1 MSRTEKLILLA
12 TMLLVVAATVLESI
26 TPKEPD
32 WHPSYSRYAETPYA
46 CGLTYRRLADLFPAG
61 VSTVRQPLYGTAQER
76 LLLPADSPRVN
87 HVIID
92 GGIGLDSLDLEYL
105 LRMVAAGDDAFLAAE
120 DFHSGLADSLGFST
134 AYRWNVADTGSL
146 VQDARALLFAHPD
159 TLRFTAWPLRQAMP
173 ATFKRGGLGGS
184 FRNFSTDSVQVLAE
198 NQRQEPVLLRMRH
211 GQGHIWLCTVPL
223 AFTNYYLL
231 QEDGRRFMVGVF
243 SLLPDR
249 PVLWDEYYKAGRE
262 GSGTPLRYILGQP
275 ALKAAY
281 YAAIILLLL
290 TVLVHARRRQRA
302 IPVVEPLRNTSR
314 DFAGTI
320 ARLYWQRGDHAD
332 LARKLTA
339 QFKEE
344 VRRKLRLQG
353 TAWDEESRGEIA
365 RRTGLSAEELAHA
378 ARLMEYHATAEE
390 VSEEQ
395 LLRFNKTIQRL
406 RHRL

>member
-12 TMLLVVAATVLESI
+12 TALLVLAATVLEGI

-32 WHPSYSRYAETPYA
+32 WNPSYSRYASTPYA
-46 CGLTYRRLADLFPAG
+46 CGLTYDRLADLFPAG
-61 VSTVRQPLYGTAQER
+61 VRTVRQPLYGTAQER

-92 GGIGLDSLDLEYL
+92 GGIGLDDLDLEYL

-120 DFHSGLADSLGFST
+120 DFHSGLEDSLGFST
-134 AYRWNVADTGSL
+134 AFHWGVPDTGNL
-146 VQDARALLFAHPD
+146 VQDARSLLFAHPD
-159 TLRFTAWPLRQAMP
+159 TMRFTIWPLRQVLP

-184 FRNFSTDSVQVLAE
+184 FRNFSPDSVQVLAE
-198 NQRQEPVLLRMRH
+198 NQRQEPVLLRLRH
-211 GQGHIWLCTVPL
+211 GQGHIWICTVPL

-231 QEDGRRFMVGVF
+231 QEDGRRFMAGVF
-243 SLLPDR
+243 SLLPER

-262 GSGTPLRYILGQP
+262 GSQSPLRYILEQP
-275 ALKAAY
+275 ALEAAY
-281 YAAIILLLL
+281 FTAVGLLLL
-290 TVLVHARRRQRA
+290 TVLVHGRRRQRA

-314 DFAGTI
+314 EFAGTI

-339 QFKEE
+339 QFREE
-344 VRRKLRLQG
+344 VRRRLRLQG
-353 TAWDEESRGEIA
+353 TAWDEETLGEMA
-365 RRTGLSAEELAHA
+365 RRTGISREEWAHA
-378 ARLMEYHATAEE
+378 ARMMDHFTAAEQ

-395 LLRFNKTIQRL
+395 LLTFNKTIQRL